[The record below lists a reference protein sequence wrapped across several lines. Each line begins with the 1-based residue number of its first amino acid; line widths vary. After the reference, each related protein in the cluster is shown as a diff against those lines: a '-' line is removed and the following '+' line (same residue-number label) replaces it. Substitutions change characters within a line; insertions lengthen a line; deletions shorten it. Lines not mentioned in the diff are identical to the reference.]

1 MKNNHRVFSN
11 PIQNRGLARSETG
24 QSGEVAFAPRW
35 RLARSETGQSGE
47 VAFAPRWRLA
57 RSETGQS
64 GEVAFAPR
72 WRLALA
78 AGLLAVAMLLTGCAA
93 PKQLGERPAPTAQE
107 AAEIYLQR
115 YQPGPLPR
123 IFETTRITDR
133 RGALLAELWEEGRRT
148 WLPLNQISPHL
159 IDATIATEDAT
170 FYINLGID
178 PARIAGAA
186 LQNAQQG
193 GVVSGA
199 STITMQLARNLFLGP
214 DDRYSQ
220 NMDRKMLEAGLAQEL
235 TTLFSK
241 DELLEMY
248 LNLLN
253 YGHLAYGPE
262 AASQV
267 YFGKSAADLTLAE
280 ATLLAGIPQQPANL
294 DPLKDFDAARARQRV
309 VLDLMVRHGKL
320 SPAQADEAYA
330 QPLTFNPQPDRRIAA
345 APHFVHYVSDQA
357 QALLGEQALPR
368 SGWQITTTLDLPMQT
383 LAQERLAAKVAEL
396 QPQFNLSNAAL
407 TALRPGNGEIL
418 AMVGSA
424 DFADAAIDGQVN
436 VAISPRQPGSAIKPM
451 LYAAAFED
459 NLISPA
465 SVLWDLPVT
474 YTVSAGEAYIP
485 ANYDGQ
491 FHGPVTARSALANS
505 YNIPAVKLLD
515 AVTVARMLEN
525 AQAMGLKSL
534 VRDQGWYGLSLT
546 LGGGEVTLLDLTTAF
561 ATLANAGA
569 YVEPTPFL
577 ALADGLG
584 RPLQPPQQAISQAIS
599 PAAAWQVTDI
609 LADNT
614 ARTPAFGANN
624 PLRLSQ
630 PAAAKTGTTNDWR
643 DNWTVGF
650 TRYLVTGVW
659 AGNSDGQPM
668 RNTSGLTG
676 AAPIW
681 NDFMQAVL
689 DDPDLLA
696 RLEAA
701 NDPAAWQ
708 FQPPA
713 DMAQASGPGELACP
727 PGLFCRSGG
736 EFYSREWLSATGADG
751 PLADSVALVPSAP
764 VYVDRGQGGQ
774 WAAYCQVEPA
784 ALRPLLKLPAG
795 LGLSIPVG
803 GEANARAQNER
814 AQALAWT
821 LRHPTAV
828 NLGPCDELGAAM
840 APALALDARPDE
852 PTAQLLVD
860 LAAAMD
866 PNAGP
871 VAGDT
876 AAPVA
881 AAWSGSG
888 QPGSFSLAEPVS
900 HHATCPGNYIVG
912 QVLDAAGAPL
922 PGVQISLV
930 DQWGNRADAWSKE
943 SAGDFGS
950 FDFPINFFPNQYT
963 LTIVDGAGAPLSAPV
978 VVDHL
983 QGEGGDAPCHTVIWR
998 GG

>member
-1 MKNNHRVFSN
+1 GLARSETG
-11 PIQNRGLARSETG
+11 QSALRGLARSETG
-24 QSGEVAFAPRW
+24 QSSGVAFP
-35 RLARSETGQSGE
+35 
-47 VAFAPRWRLA
+47 
-57 RSETGQS
+57 
-64 GEVAFAPR
+64 PR

-78 AGLLAVAMLLTGCAA
+78 AGLLALTLLLAGCTT

-133 RGALLAELWEEGRRT
+133 RGSLLAELWEEGRRT
-148 WLPLNQISPHL
+148 WLPLSRISPHL

-170 FYINLGID
+170 FYSNLGID

-193 GVVSGA
+193 DVVSGA

-267 YFGKSAADLTLAE
+267 YFGKSAAELSLAE

-294 DPLKDFDAARARQRV
+294 DPLKNFDAARARQRV

-320 SPAQADEAYA
+320 SLAQADAAYA
-330 QPLTFNPQPDRRIAA
+330 QPLAFNPQPDRRIVA
-345 APHFVHYVSDQA
+345 APHFVQYASGQA
-357 QALLGEQALPR
+357 QTLLGEQALAR

-383 LAQERLAAKVAEL
+383 LAQERLTARVAEL
-396 QPQFNLSNAAL
+396 QPQFDLSNAAL
-407 TALRPGNGEIL
+407 VALRPGSGQIL

-424 DFADAAIDGQVN
+424 DFADAAIAGQVN
-436 VAISPRQPGSAIKPM
+436 VALSPRQPGSAIKPM
-451 LYAAAFED
+451 LYATAFED

-465 SVLWDLPVT
+465 SVLWDVPVT
-474 YTVSAGEAYIP
+474 YTVSAGNVYVP
-485 ANYDGQ
+485 ANYDLK
-491 FHGPVTARSALANS
+491 FHGPVTARTALASS

-515 AVTVARMLEN
+515 AVTVGRMLES

-534 VRDQGWYGLSLT
+534 ARDPNWYGLSLT
-546 LGGGEVTLLDLTTAF
+546 LGGGEVTLLDLTSAF
-561 ATLANAGA
+561 ATLANSGT

-584 RPLQPPQQAISQAIS
+584 RPLQPPQAAISQAIS

-609 LADNT
+609 LADNA
-614 ARTPAFGANN
+614 ARAPAFGVNN
-624 PLRLSQ
+624 PLRLSR
-630 PAAAKTGTTNDWR
+630 PAAAKTGTTSDWR

-650 TRYLVTGVW
+650 TRYLAAGVW
-659 AGNSDGQPM
+659 AGNSDGRPM

-681 NDFMQAVL
+681 QDFMQAVL
-689 DDPDLLA
+689 DDPELLA
-696 RLEAA
+696 ALEAGD
-701 NDPAAWQ
+701 DPAAWQ

-713 DMAQASGPGELACP
+713 DMARASGPGGLACP
-727 PGLFCRSGG
+727 PGLLCREGG
-736 EFYSREWLSATGADG
+736 DFYSRAWLEATAADG

-774 WAAYCQVEPA
+774 WAAYCQMEPA
-784 ALRPLLKLPAG
+784 ALRPLLRLPAG
-795 LGLSIPVG
+795 VGLSLPAG
-803 GEANARAQNER
+803 AEANARVQRER
-814 AQALAWT
+814 EEALAWT

-828 NLGPCDELGAAM
+828 NLGRCDDLAATL

-852 PTAQLLVD
+852 PAAQVLVD

-871 VAGDT
+871 VAGDS

-881 AAWSGSG
+881 TAGSSAG
-888 QPGSFSLAEPVS
+888 QPGRFSLSEPVS
-900 HHATCPGNYIVG
+900 HHAACPGNYILG

-922 PGVQISLV
+922 AGVQISLV

-943 SAGDFGS
+943 STGDFGS
-950 FDFPINFFPNQYT
+950 FDFPINYFPNQYT
-963 LTIVDGAGAPLSAPV
+963 LTIVDSAGAPLSAPV
-978 VVDHL
+978 TIDHL